1 MFFEFNNVKKK
12 DWFRMEKIP
21 KNNDVFKPISN
32 NSDSKCL
39 ISEFKGTPSN
49 SFLPKEE
56 NISKRLFDEIEPS
69 QDDEDAKNW
78 EGNTWR
84 IEYFPF
90 CDSNLC
96 EENKTELNPIKNSS
110 WNTKYS
116 YNNIYIKNK
125 KKIKFKKNFNS

>member
-1 MFFEFNNVKKK
+1 MKK
-12 DWFRMEKIP
+12 IA
-21 KNNDVFKPISN
+21 KNNDDFKPISN
-32 NSDSKCL
+32 KSDLKSL

-110 WNTKYS
+110 
-116 YNNIYIKNK
+116 
-125 KKIKFKKNFNS
+125 